1 MAHYAIVVDLDRC
14 IGCHG
19 CEIACKNENNIAL
32 GEYWNKV
39 VERGPFGE
47 YPDLEMYFLPT
58 MCQQCADA
66 PCVHVCP
73 TGPPLP
79 LVQQWMLLVSIPH
92 IFDTRQNQ
100 AARTQLPLLPFLRIP
115 VGNLSVSLRSRPCHI
130 PVTSDTSF
138 YGYKCGWNPFLSG
151 CDNFQ
156 PFSRYNRGILPHR
169 LNPHSLQWQA
179 PLS

>member
-58 MCQQCADA
+58 MCQQCQDA
-66 PCVHVCP
+66 PCVNVCP
-73 TGPPLP
+73 TGPAIATPTA
-79 LVQQWMLLVSIPH
+79 WCWW
-92 IFDTRQNQ
+92 TRRSAS
-100 AARTQLPLLPFLRIP
+100 AANT
-115 VGNLSVSLRSRPCHI
+115 
-130 PVTSDTSF
+130 
-138 YGYKCGWNPFLSG
+138 
-151 CDNFQ
+151 
-156 PFSRYNRGILPHR
+156 
-169 LNPHSLQWQA
+169 A
-179 PLS
+179 